1 MMDLIFATGNPHK
14 AAEVQYLLPEGIR
27 IRTLREIG
35 IEEEIPETGKTL
47 EENAILKAEY
57 VRQRSRQNVFAED
70 TGLEVKALHNAPG
83 VYSARYAGPARD
95 SRANLEKLLREMEGA
110 KDRRA
115 RFRTVIALILN
126 NEIHRFEGIVNG
138 HIAESASGNG
148 GFGYDPVFIPEG
160 FDRSFAELGDE
171 LKSRISHRARAMK
184 KMISFL
190 NTLRIQP

>member
-14 AAEVQYLLPEGIR
+14 VAEVQYLLPKGIR
-27 IRTLREIG
+27 IKTLRDIG
-35 IEEEIPETGKTL
+35 IEEEIPEMGTSL

-57 VRQRSRQNVFAED
+57 VIQRGGQAVFAED
-70 TGLEVKALHNAPG
+70 TGLEVKVLDNAPG
-83 VYSARYAGPARD
+83 VYSARYAGPARN
-95 SRANLEKLLREMEGA
+95 SRANLEKLLREMEG
-110 KDRRA
+110 KQDRNA
-115 RFRTVIALILN
+115 RFRTVVALILN

-138 HIAESASGNG
+138 HIAESASGSG

-171 LKSRISHRARAMK
+171 IKGRISHRARAMK

>member
-1 MMDLIFATGNPHK
+1 MDLIFATGNPHK
-14 AAEVQYLLPEGIR
+14 VAEVQYLLPKGIR

-47 EENAILKAEY
+47 EENAVLKAEY
-57 VRQRSRQNVFAED
+57 VRQRSGQDVFAED
-70 TGLEVKALHNAPG
+70 TGLEVKVLHNAPG
-83 VYSARYAGPARD
+83 VYSARYAGPGRD
-95 SRANLEKLLREMEGA
+95 SRANLEKLLREMEGE

-138 HIAESASGNG
+138 HIAESASGSG

-171 LKSRISHRARAMK
+171 IKGRISHRARAMK

>member
-1 MMDLIFATGNPHK
+1 MDLIFATGNPHK
-14 AAEVQYLLPEGIR
+14 VTEVQYLLPEGIR

-35 IEEEIPETGKTL
+35 IEEEIPETGTTL

-57 VRQRSRQNVFAED
+57 VRQRSGQNVFAED
-70 TGLEVKALHNAPG
+70 TGLEVKSLHNAPG
-83 VYSARYAGPARD
+83 VHSARYAGPARN
-95 SRANLEKLLREMEGA
+95 SRANLRKLLRDMEGET
-110 KDRRA
+110 DRRA

-138 HIAESASGNG
+138 HIAESASGSG
-148 GFGYDPVFIPEG
+148 GFGYDPVFVPEG

-171 LKSRISHRARAMK
+171 VKGRISHRARAMK